1 MKTRKK
7 LLCGLLCALL
17 CAACI
22 PAQGAGADGAAETGE
37 RLEGDMLSEAVIASY
52 ATPQERL
59 AAMQAVAEDDKAV
72 LYYDVQTAQVA
83 LLDKA
88 SGQAFF
94 SSPYNTAA
102 SDAPEQT
109 KQRMA
114 SPLRIVYCDTSTV
127 AHEMNAF
134 ADAAASGQIT
144 SYRLE
149 NGVSAQLVLGREAHQ
164 QLLPRAVPAETFE
177 TVILASSTP
186 QAQKRLK
193 RQYRRLD
200 IADYSEEEQAEFL
213 KLYPGLVDGPA
224 YLLNKDASDTVRKE
238 LEGYIQKT
246 AYTYEQ
252 LAADEKAVLG
262 EVGQEETAQAYFKIT
277 VECRLEDGA
286 LTVTVPC
293 DGIEYDREKFRLQ
306 QIVLLEYFAALTGEV
321 DGFLLIPD
329 GSGALLSPKGTGIND
344 GGAITGRFYGADA
357 ARIFD
362 RADSLRE
369 AFRMPVY
376 GVAEGSAAVFGI
388 VERGA
393 ESAELTAVTQE
404 KESRYSKAY
413 TTLNYSDAE
422 TYTYTERNGA
432 GTQRSNW
439 SKMSD
444 RHFTGDYRLRFLLL
458 SGEKAGVSGMAQSYR
473 DYLISTGALSD
484 ENDSAADL
492 PLFLGTLGA
501 ARVEAR
507 FLFIPYQKS
516 VAMTDFAQTQ
526 EMAAEL
532 MAGGVGNLSVR
543 CIGWANG
550 GVEHGA
556 FSRLNVERSLGG
568 ARGFTDMVAALAE
581 KGVTVY
587 PEIALS
593 SVTEDR
599 WFDGFS
605 LKRDTARR
613 LNGTY
618 ALTYAIG
625 LGSNV
630 EDGTRSR
637 LVVKPTAMSSFW
649 DRLLGSRVLSGAGLA
664 PASLG
669 SELHSD
675 FDTGS
680 GVSRQ
685 ESADLYTAML
695 KKGSE
700 AHAILVDGGNTYTYP
715 YADVLMDV
723 PSSSSGYLQAS
734 SSVPFMQ
741 MVLFGSKVYTGRA
754 INLSADPTYS
764 FLKAI
769 ENMEGLAFTVAGK
782 NSETLLETDYRY
794 TCFSVD
800 YGDWKERILTMYA
813 AANAIYREVA
823 DARMVSHSYIA
834 DNVAAVT
841 YSNGKRV
848 VVNYT
853 DRPVTVDGT
862 AVAAKSAAVIG

>member
-149 NGVSAQLVLGREAHQ
+149 NGVSAQLVLGREAQQ

-213 KLYPGLVDGPA
+213 KLYPGLADGPA

-277 VECRLEDGA
+277 VEYRLEDGA
-286 LTVTVPC
+286 LTVAVPC

-306 QIVLLEYFAALTGEV
+306 QIVLLEYFAALTGDA

-376 GVAEGSAAVFGI
+376 GVAEGSAA
-388 VERGA
+388 
-393 ESAELTAVTQE
+393 
-404 KESRYSKAY
+404 
-413 TTLNYSDAE
+413 
-422 TYTYTERNGA
+422 
-432 GTQRSNW
+432 
-439 SKMSD
+439 
-444 RHFTGDYRLRFLLL
+444 
-458 SGEKAGVSGMAQSYR
+458 
-473 DYLISTGALSD
+473 
-484 ENDSAADL
+484 DL

-501 ARVEAR
+501 ARVEAQ

-618 ALTYAIG
+618 ALTYPIG

-685 ESADLYTAML
+685 ESADLYTTML

-700 AHAILVDGGNTYTYP
+700 AHAILVDGGNAYTYP